1 MMRDIRFGI
10 TVLITSLIL
19 MVSMPCVSAEL
30 FGDANG
36 DKQINTLD
44 VTMIERMILTN
55 DEESPLAD
63 ANQDGSINI
72 EDVTYTESIILDRV
86 GFPGGHMNIGH
97 IFGPE
102 YTLDPAKQWTG
113 GYIRQAGIAETL
125 FYYNE
130 DLELT
135 PELATGYT
143 ELSDT
148 QWQIHLRKGV
158 TFHDGTPFNA
168 DAVVYSIERV
178 TDESNSRRNE
188 YKHIESIVA
197 EDEYTVT
204 ITTTGPCAYT
214 IATLTDP
221 LVSMVSPAAGEAGL
235 LNTTPVCTGPFK
247 YKSNEPS
254 VSMSVVRNENYWGG
268 KAKLESAML
277 YYLSEGDTRSI
288 MLQSGDIDITLGLPL
303 PIISKLESDSDLNIV
318 TDETLRLYFLFVNN
332 EKAPLD
338 DIRVRQAINYAINRE
353 QIVDAALEG
362 IGGVSAIGMFPSVFP
377 WTNDALTGYPYDKD
391 KALSLLEEAGIT
403 DNDNDG
409 ILEYNGEDFQLTIEL
424 YSSRAVMQPSA
435 EIMGIQLEDIGI
447 DVKIQFLESAAI
459 KEDMVSGNYDLAFY
473 SYNSAQ
479 IGDPDRYLT
488 NHFDSTASFM
498 ENQWIRYS
506 NDTVNSLLAD
516 AEMAMNQSERK
527 GYYDQVQAI
536 IVEQSPE
543 MFIFHERQQV
553 GHYVDV
559 IGYVLYP
566 NEITFLT
573 KEMYM
578 G

>member
-1 MMRDIRFGI
+1 MRDIRFRI
-10 TVLITSLIL
+10 IFLITSVIL

-55 DEESPLAD
+55 DKESPLAD
-63 ANQDGSINI
+63 ANQDGSINT
-72 EDVTYTESIILDRV
+72 EDVTYTGSIILDRV
-86 GFPGGHMNIGH
+86 GFPGGHMNIGM
-97 IFGPE
+97 IFGPSH
-102 YTLDPAKQWTG
+102 TLDPGVKWTG
-113 GYIRQAGIAETL
+113 WYMRQAGIAETL
-125 FYYNE
+125 FCYNE

-143 ELSDT
+143 QLSDT
-148 QWQIHLRKGV
+148 QWQIHLREGV

-178 TDESNSRRNE
+178 TDELNSRHNE

-197 EDEYTVT
+197 EDEHTVK
-204 ITTTGPCAYT
+204 ITTTEPYALT
-214 IATLTDP
+214 IATLTDS

-247 YKSNEPS
+247 YKSHEPS
-254 VSMSVVRNENYWGG
+254 VSLSVVRNENYRDS
-268 KAKLESAML
+268 KAKLESAKI
-277 YYLSEGDTRSI
+277 YYLSEGETRSI
-288 MLQSGDIDITLGLPL
+288 MLQSGDVDITIGLPL
-303 PIISKLESDSDLNIV
+303 PVVSKIESDSDLRIV
-318 TDETLRLYFLFVNN
+318 TDETLRLYFIFVNN
-332 EKAPLD
+332 AKAPLD

-362 IGGVSAIGMFPSVFP
+362 IGGVPAIGIFPSIFP
-377 WTNDALTGYPYDKD
+377 NDDLTGYPYNKD
-391 KALSLLEEAGIT
+391 KALSLLEEAGIADT
-403 DNDNDG
+403 DDDG
-409 ILEYNGEDFQLTIEL
+409 ILEYNGEDFQLVIEL
-424 YSSRAVMQPSA
+424 YTSRATMQPGA
-435 EIMGIQLEDIGI
+435 EMIEIQLEDIGI
-447 DVKIQFLESAAI
+447 DVELQLLESAAI
-459 KEDMVSGNYDLAFY
+459 KEDMVSGNFDLAFY
-473 SYNSAQ
+473 SYNSAP
-479 IGDPDRYLT
+479 IGDPDSFLT
-488 NHFDSTASFM
+488 KHFDSTAGFM
-498 ENQWIRYS
+498 ENGWIRYS

-516 AEMAMNQSERK
+516 AKIAMDQSERK

-536 IVEQSPE
+536 IIEQSPE
-543 MFIFHERQQV
+543 MFIFHEKQLV
-553 GHYVDV
+553 GQHVDV

-573 KEMYM
+573 KEMYI

>member
-1 MMRDIRFGI
+1 MMRDIKFGI

-72 EDVTYTESIILDRV
+72 EDVTYTESIILERV
-86 GFPGGHMNIGH
+86 EFPGGHMNIGM
-97 IFGPE
+97 IFGPAH
-102 YTLDPAKQWTG
+102 TLDPAEQWTG
-113 GYIRQAGIAETL
+113 YYIREFGIAETL
-125 FYYNE
+125 FSYDE
-130 DLELT
+130 DLKLT

-168 DAVVYSIERV
+168 DAVIYSIERV
-178 TDESNSRRNE
+178 TNESNSRRNE
-188 YKHIESIVA
+188 YKHIESVVA

-204 ITTTGPCAYT
+204 ITTTEPYAST

-221 LVSMVSPAAGEAGL
+221 VVSMVSPTAGEAGL

-254 VSMSVVRNENYWGG
+254 VSLSVVRNENYWGG
-268 KAKLESAML
+268 KVKLESAMI
-277 YYLSEGDTRSI
+277 YFLSEGDTRSI
-288 MLQSGDIDITLGLPL
+288 MLQSGDVDITLGLPL
-303 PIISKLESDSDLNIV
+303 PIISKLESDSNLNIV

-353 QIVDAALEG
+353 QIVDSALEG

-435 EIMGIQLEDIGI
+435 EIMEIQLRDIGI

-473 SYNSAQ
+473 SYNSAP
-479 IGDPDRYLT
+479 IGDPDRFLT
-488 NHFDSTASFM
+488 NHFDSTAGFM

-516 AEMAMNQSERK
+516 AEMAMNQSERR